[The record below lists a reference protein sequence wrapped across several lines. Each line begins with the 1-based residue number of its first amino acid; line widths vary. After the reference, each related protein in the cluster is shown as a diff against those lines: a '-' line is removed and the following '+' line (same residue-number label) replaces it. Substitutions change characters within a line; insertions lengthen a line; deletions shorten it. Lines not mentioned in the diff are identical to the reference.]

1 MLCLFALLVKEQ
13 QEHVLRC
20 LSGLRPALRFEEASY
35 LNKWDDAPHKLDVQV
50 HNPQN
55 QGKLAPVQIQLGLP
69 ELLYITKKLQ
79 TVK

>member
-1 MLCLFALLVKEQ
+1 MPLCTAGQGTAGARPQMFV
-13 QEHVLRC
+13 
-20 LSGLRPALRFEEASY
+20 SGLRPALRLEEASY

-55 QGKLAPVQIQLGLP
+55 QGKLAPVQIQLGLH
-69 ELLYITKKLQ
+69 ELLYITKMLQ